1 MESKFTKVDNKN
13 VLSLLGEFTIYAVSE
28 FKQKIDSTPDLVKS
42 DLYIDLSKVTR
53 IDTSGIQALISIK
66 KFYTIKGLNIH
77 LMNHSEAMIAMIE
90 LYGLM
95 AFFGDQLKLKK
106 EDLDKFPFKYG
117 RKKGYY

>member
-66 KFYTIKGLNIH
+66 KFYTNKGLNIH
-77 LMNHSEAMIAMIE
+77 LMNHSEAMIAIIE

>member
-66 KFYTIKGLNIH
+66 KLYTNKGLNIH